1 MITKLNRG
9 RNARRVI
16 KKPVLWNRR
25 SRGCCMETSTL
36 EDVISCRAPKCVAD
50 AKIYTMQLLLGQYW
64 FTELHTTSYYTKWSA
79 VIVLLHLTYQIFCVP
94 ESIFCLFFFGL
105 LSCFLFF
112 IRLTLDENVHVIL
125 VEVIWMPILCSI
137 LVWFCLFSWL
147 LNVSLIRNNSKLF
160 PVSTCDN
167 KILNS
172 FICVL
177 EKFK

>member
-64 FTELHTTSYYTKWSA
+64 FTELHTTSYYTKW
-79 VIVLLHLTYQIFCVP
+79 
-94 ESIFCLFFFGL
+94 
-105 LSCFLFF
+105 
-112 IRLTLDENVHVIL
+112 RLRLNTKLAFKL
-125 VEVIWMPILCSI
+125 PQPTMTWT
-137 LVWFCLFSWL
+137 FSSS
-147 LNVSLIRNNSKLF
+147 VSLIKKRKH
-160 PVSTCDN
+160 DN
-167 KILNS
+167 RPKKNKQKMDSGTQKTWYAKCNKTITALH
-172 FICVL
+172 FV
-177 EKFK
+177 

>member
-79 VIVLLHLTYQIFCVP
+79 VIVLLHLTYQVFCVP

-112 IRLTLDENVHVIL
+112 IRLTLDENVHVI
-125 VEVIWMPILCSI
+125 VGWGN
-137 LVWFCLFSWL
+137 
-147 LNVSLIRNNSKLF
+147 LNANFVFNLSLILLVF
-160 PVSTCDN
+160 MTIECFLN
-167 KILNS
+167 KKQQQVIS
-172 FICVL
+172 RFYVW
-177 EKFK
+177 